1 MGNRY
6 LEGPFAPATEET
18 TTLDLPVTGR
28 IPAELNGRYLRNG
41 PNPLGLE
48 DAEAYHW
55 FLGAGMVHGIRL
67 RDGRAEWY
75 RNRWVRSKAISAA
88 LGEDWTPG
96 PLFSDI
102 DAAPNTH
109 VIGHAGRTFALGE
122 GGATPY
128 ELGYELDSLGP
139 TDFGGTLPG
148 TYSAHTKRDPD
159 TGDLHAIAYF
169 WGWPHVQYSVLNA
182 AGLIT
187 RTVDIPVSDSPL
199 IHDLALTDRFAVI
212 YDLPVTFS
220 MDLAMTGASFPYAW
234 NDAHPSRV
242 GLLPRDGDADGIRWF
257 EVEPCWVFHTL
268 NAYDDGEHVVID
280 LVKFPKMLQ
289 GGRLDDN
296 PPPVLERWTLDLA
309 SGKAVQETLD
319 DRAQEYP
326 RIDERLVSRP
336 HRYGYTVS
344 GLGTFQLRSG
354 EAVLKRDFRTGR
366 TETHAFPAGHAV
378 SEAVFAP
385 ASPDGAEDHGYLL
398 TVVTDP
404 DRGAS
409 DLVVLSAQDVAGE
422 PVAVVHLPVTVP
434 LGLHG
439 SWVPDL
445 G

>member
-18 TTLDLPVTGR
+18 TTFDLPVTGR
-28 IPAELNGRYLRNG
+28 VPAALNGRYLRNG
-41 PNPLGLE
+41 PNPLGLD

-67 RDGRAEWY
+67 REGRAEWY
-75 RNRWVRSKAISAA
+75 RNRWVRSQAIATA
-88 LGEDWTPG
+88 LGEEWTPG

-128 ELGYELDSLGP
+128 ELGYELNSLGP

-148 TYSAHTKRDPD
+148 TYSAHTKRDPA
-159 TGDLHAIAYF
+159 TGELHAIAYF
-169 WGWPHVQYSVLNA
+169 WGWPHIQYSVLSP
-182 AGLIT
+182 AGLVS
-187 RTVDIPVSDSPL
+187 RTVDIPVQDSPL
-199 IHDLALTDRFAVI
+199 IHDLALTDRFAVV

-220 MDLAMTGASFPYAW
+220 MDLAMSGASFPYAW
-234 NDAHPSRV
+234 NDAHPARV

-257 EVEPCWVFHTL
+257 DVEPCWVFHTL
-268 NAYDDGEHVVID
+268 NSYDDEERVVID
-280 LVKFPKMLQ
+280 LVKFPRMLQ
-289 GGRLDDN
+289 GGQLDGN
-296 PPPVLERWTLDLA
+296 PPPVLERWTLDLG
-309 SGKAVQETLD
+309 SGKVVQETLD

-336 HRYGYTVS
+336 HRFGYTVS

-354 EAVLKRDFRTGR
+354 EAILKRDFRTGR
-366 TETHAFPAGHAV
+366 SEVHTFPAGHAV

-385 ASPDGAEDHGYLL
+385 ASPDGAEDDGYLL
-398 TVVTDP
+398 SLVADP
-404 DRGAS
+404 DRGAT
-409 DLVVLSAQDVAGE
+409 DLVILSAQDVAGA

-439 SWVPDL
+439 SWIPDL
-445 G
+445 I